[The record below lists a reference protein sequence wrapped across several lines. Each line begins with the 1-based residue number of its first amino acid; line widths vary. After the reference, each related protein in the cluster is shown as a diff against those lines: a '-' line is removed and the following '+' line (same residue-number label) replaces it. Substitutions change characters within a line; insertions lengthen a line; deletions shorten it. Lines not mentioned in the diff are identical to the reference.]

1 MQPTTSLMRPTSV
14 MTMTLSHALRRSAV
28 VATTVLL
35 AGCGSQTADQ
45 ASSDTSGSPEGAES
59 SSAAEDSPSPTPES
73 ESSAPAA
80 ASPPSSGSS
89 AEGRTVVP
97 VYYAVSTQKAG
108 PRLVREFTGVES
120 EDPLLAAA
128 NLVTSGDP
136 ANDTYRTLWPGGEVT
151 GVQDDESTI
160 TVALAD
166 NGLSR
171 RPQGMTA
178 RQAHQAIQQMVY
190 TLQGVAQARRPVT
203 FTFEGEPA
211 MVLGID
217 TSNGIRQDRAL
228 KALNL
233 VSITTPEA
241 GASLTG
247 RQIRIE
253 GVANSFEGN
262 VVCRLI
268 RDGEVLSE
276 APFTAESYM
285 GDKLF
290 PFEGRLPRKGAEPG
304 PATVRCST
312 DDPTGG
318 SEGSGI
324 FNDERDVTLR

>member
-1 MQPTTSLMRPTSV
+1 MQPPSNPMRPTSV
-14 MTMTLSHALRRSAV
+14 MTMTLSHVLRRSAV
-28 VATTVLL
+28 LATAVLL

-45 ASSDTSGSPEGAES
+45 ASSDTSDPAGTSE
-59 SSAAEDSPSPTPES
+59 SAAAGASPSPSQTD
-73 ESSAPAA
+73 SSAPA
-80 ASPPSSGSS
+80 SSS
-89 AEGRTVVP
+89 ATQGQDGAVVP

-108 PRLVREFTGVES
+108 PRLVREFTDVGS
-120 EDPLLAAA
+120 EDPMLAAA
-128 NLVTSGDP
+128 NLVISGDP

-151 GVQDDESTI
+151 GVEDDGTMI
-160 TVALAD
+160 TVTLAD
-166 NGLSR
+166 NELSR
-171 RPQGMTA
+171 RPQGMSA
-178 RQAHQAIQQMVY
+178 RQAHQALQQMVY

-203 FTFEGEPA
+203 FIADGEPA

-233 VSITTPEA
+233 VSLTTPEP
-241 GASLTG
+241 GATLTG
-247 RQIRIE
+247 PQIRIE

-262 VVCRLI
+262 VVCRLV

-276 APFTAESYM
+276 APFTAEGYM

-318 SEGSGI
+318 TEGSGI

>member
-1 MQPTTSLMRPTSV
+1 MQPPGNPMRPTSV
-14 MTMTLSHALRRSAV
+14 MTMTLSHVRRRSAV
-28 VATTVLL
+28 LATAVLL

-45 ASSDTSGSPEGAES
+45 ASSGTSDPAGTSESAAAES
-59 SSAAEDSPSPTPES
+59 SPSPSETD
-73 ESSAPAA
+73 SSAPA
-80 ASPPSSGSS
+80 SSS
-89 AEGRTVVP
+89 ATPGQDGAVVP

-108 PRLVREFTGVES
+108 PRLVREFTDVGS

-128 NLVTSGDP
+128 NLVISGAP

-151 GVQDDESTI
+151 GVEDDGTMI
-160 TVALAD
+160 TVTLAD
-166 NGLSR
+166 NELSR
-171 RPQGMTA
+171 RPQGMSA
-178 RQAHQAIQQMVY
+178 RQAHQALQQMVY

-203 FTFEGEPA
+203 FIAGGEPA
-211 MVLGID
+211 QVLGID

-233 VSITTPEA
+233 VSLTTPEP
-241 GASLTG
+241 GATLTG
-247 RQIRIE
+247 RQIRTA

-262 VVCRLI
+262 VVCRLV

-276 APFTAESYM
+276 APFTAEGYM

-318 SEGSGI
+318 TEGSGI